1 MNGLTT
7 DPFRISQE
15 LITEQTKNGKKIL
28 DKRIQLYFPLIT
40 IGLTWKRSVD
50 RE

>member
-7 DPFRISQE
+7 DPFRIAQE

-28 DKRIQLYFPLIT
+28 DKRIQLYVSANNHWINMEKV
-40 IGLTWKRSVD
+40 G
-50 RE
+50 